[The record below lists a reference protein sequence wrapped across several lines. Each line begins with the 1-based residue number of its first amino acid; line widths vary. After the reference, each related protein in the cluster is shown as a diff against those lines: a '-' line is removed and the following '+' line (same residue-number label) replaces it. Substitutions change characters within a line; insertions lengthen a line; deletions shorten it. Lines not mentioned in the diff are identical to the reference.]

1 MLEPGVAD
9 WPQVRGRQ
17 VNPDLQALMNS
28 TAEFD
33 STDDKEESGLEALQ
47 DGTRVNIYQL
57 EFRQHKRDYY
67 CHKLGYQLVTAGCCR
82 SRLSATSGRSS
93 RNCTTTT
100 MAASPGL
107 WTNIRGFTC
116 MDLQFRAVQ
125 ALPAL

>member
-1 MLEPGVAD
+1 MLEGQAEPGVAD

-28 TAEFD
+28 KAKFD

-67 CHKLGYQLVTAGCCR
+67 CHKLGYQVVTAEVLQEQAERYIRAIQWKLHCYHNGCV
-82 SRLSATSGRSS
+82 SWSLDQHQ
-93 RNCTTTT
+93 
-100 MAASPGL
+100 GL
-107 WTNIRGFTC
+107 H
-116 MDLQFRAVQ
+116 LH
-125 ALPAL
+125 